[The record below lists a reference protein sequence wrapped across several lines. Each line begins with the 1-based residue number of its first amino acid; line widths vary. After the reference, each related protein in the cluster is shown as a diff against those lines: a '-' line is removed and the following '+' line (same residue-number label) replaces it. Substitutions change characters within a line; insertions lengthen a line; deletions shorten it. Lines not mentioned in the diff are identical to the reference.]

1 MRSLPAQFSC
11 EIESQTVSRSL
22 LEGHKEQVMILESVK
37 AEIAAKIHQRRVALD
52 RWFPDPLFSAAARSV
67 ACIDVLAAGI
77 VSTRGRVDDIK
88 QNLTQKRIQ
97 IAEKRLWLDACKAA
111 ALPRRSAIVK
121 NLNFQLD
128 SVSKQLALVSSEL
141 SSRRMAL
148 LRQLAELYPIEFHGN
163 YRTIRDLA
171 LPNASG
177 LKRCELRDEESVS
190 TALGYLVH
198 RTSLVACVL
207 DVPLKLILEPCGS
220 RSAVKDRFSVPS
232 LQEFPLYF
240 RNVERQRYLTAVHML
255 QDTLVHFNQFRTQK
269 CETSTDLLELAEI
282 LLMRELLSS
291 SF

>member
-1 MRSLPAQFSC
+1 
-11 EIESQTVSRSL
+11 
-22 LEGHKEQVMILESVK
+22 MILESVK